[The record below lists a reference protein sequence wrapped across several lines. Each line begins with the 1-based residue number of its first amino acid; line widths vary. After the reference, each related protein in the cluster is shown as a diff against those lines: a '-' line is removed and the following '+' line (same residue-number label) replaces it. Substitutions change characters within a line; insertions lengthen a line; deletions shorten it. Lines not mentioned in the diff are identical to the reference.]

1 MDLESDEDNQEIWG
15 EIQPRKLTE
24 EEKIKKKMWKLLN
37 REFHEFKKSVR
48 SKHYDPSDLKNKVGF
63 LVNDY
68 LKINVEEQDKLIL
81 LGFNRHI

>member
-1 MDLESDEDNQEIWG
+1 
-15 EIQPRKLTE
+15 
-24 EEKIKKKMWKLLN
+24 MWKLLN